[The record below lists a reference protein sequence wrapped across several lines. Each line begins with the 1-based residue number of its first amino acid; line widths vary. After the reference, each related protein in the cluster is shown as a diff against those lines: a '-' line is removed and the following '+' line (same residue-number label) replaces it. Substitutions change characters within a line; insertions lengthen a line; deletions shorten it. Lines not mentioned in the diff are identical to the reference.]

1 MGAVTFDTL
10 QYAQRMK
17 AVGFTDEQ
25 ANEQAKAIAEIIDE
39 KLATKYDLEILG
51 KELKQDMK
59 ELELRLIIRLGAM
72 MAVSIA
78 IVATLLL

>member
-51 KELKQDMK
+51 KES
-59 ELELRLIIRLGAM
+59 RA
-72 MAVSIA
+72 
-78 IVATLLL
+78 

>member
-1 MGAVTFDTL
+1 LGAVTFDTL

-51 KELKQDMK
+51 KELKQGMK